1 MIDSHVHFWNFDPIR
16 DHWINDEMKVIQNDF
31 LPANLRSIY
40 HDHQI
45 SGCIAVQANQ
55 NESETEFLLSLAAQ
69 DELIKGIVG
78 YTDLR
83 NPALIERLTYW
94 SSFKK
99 VKGWRHVLQAENDEF
114 ILSKSL
120 IDGIQLL
127 KNYNYTYDLLCYHDQ
142 LGAII
147 KLVDQVPD
155 QPFVL
160 DHCGKPNIK
169 SSNIKEWAESIKVLA
184 QNQNVYC
191 KISGLLTEADW
202 HTWTAKEIFNCLD
215 IVFEH
220 FGTARLMYGSDWPVV
235 LVSRPYSDW
244 FNLVKRY
251 VSNYSDKEQQQ
262 IFSGN
267 ANRFYKLDDQ

>member
-16 DHWINDEMKVIQNDF
+16 DNWINDEMKVIQNDF

-40 HDHQI
+40 RDHQI

-99 VKGWRHVLQAENDEF
+99 VKGWRHVLQAENNEF